1 MASQNYYQIFGI
13 SKDAS
18 PDEIKQAYRKLAHK
32 YHPDKNRDENEKL
45 AEQKMKEINFIYSIL
60 SDPYKR
66 KSYDETLG
74 AKEYFESFDWD
85 YEVRKT
91 WIDIYCDELEVLD
104 STGRET
110 KIKVGQRIFY
120 PVDID
125 KSIITWKYKSK
136 EYFDVY
142 IKKIFDP
149 DKKDSFA
156 KVLEYDF
163 KKEPLCLVHFGEQD
177 LIIYKDDFRAFWL
190 SEESYRKIDIK
201 KGLIT
206 AVIVGLALI
215 FGIYYLFASHPITQD
230 QRDEIRNGL
239 TSNRDSEWYR
249 DFLKE
254 EYKATDGE
262 ISYIESGRYETC
274 SGEKVKTIEQTEVKN
289 APDFYALTAGELPK
303 DTEVEILLYYSD
315 KDTYKINSDKIIGW
329 VPAKFLD
336 KPICDTD
343 QE

>member
-13 SKDAS
+13 AKNAS
-18 PDEIKQAYRKLAHK
+18 LDEIKQAYRKLAHK
-32 YHPDKNRDENEKL
+32 YHPDKNRDEKL

-60 SDPYKR
+60 SDTYKR

-74 AKEYFESFDWD
+74 AKEYFDNFDWNH
-85 YEVRKT
+85 EVRKS
-91 WIDIYCDELEVLD
+91 WIDIYCDELEVVD
-104 STGRET
+104 STGRNV

-120 PVDID
+120 PVEID
-125 KSIITWKYKSK
+125 KSVITWKYKRK

-142 IKKIFDP
+142 VKKIFDP
-149 DKKDSFA
+149 SKKDSFD

-177 LIIYKDDFRAFWL
+177 LIIYQDDFSSFWL
-190 SEESYRKIDIK
+190 SEESYRKIDMR

-206 AVIVGLALI
+206 AGVVAFALI
-215 FGIYYLFASHPITQD
+215 VGIYYLFATHPITQE
-230 QRDEIRNGL
+230 QRDEIKSGL
-239 TSNRDSEWYR
+239 SSSGDDWYR
-249 DFLKE
+249 DFLRD

-274 SGEKVKTIEQTEVKN
+274 SGEKTKTTEQTEVKN
-289 APDFYALTAGELPK
+289 APDFYALTAGGIPK
-303 DTEVEILLYYSD
+303 DTEVELLLYYPD
-315 KDTYKINSDKIIGW
+315 KDAYKINSDKIIGW

-336 KPICDTD
+336 KPLCDTD